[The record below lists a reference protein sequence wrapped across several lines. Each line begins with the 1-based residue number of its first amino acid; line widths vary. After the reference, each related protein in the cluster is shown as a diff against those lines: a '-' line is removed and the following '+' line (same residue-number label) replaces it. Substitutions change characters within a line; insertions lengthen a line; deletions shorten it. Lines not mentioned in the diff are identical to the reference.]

1 MRKLILMLV
10 VITMVVSLVGGLVI
24 AAESTFDKSVFKDIK
39 IRFFVGGDPGD
50 TFASVVYRGAKDAQ
64 DMIGVQVDYVFSG
77 WNVEKM
83 VSQLRDAVAA
93 EPDGIAMM
101 GHPGDDAIMPLA
113 EEAYSKGI
121 IMMYQNVDVPEV
133 RAKFGGGYVGA
144 NLSEQGRALGQKA
157 LEMFNLTKGDRVT
170 VFGAWGQPGRFL
182 REEGTAL
189 AFEEAGLIVD
199 RIVSPPEAA
208 TAPEL
213 LISKVTAQLLAHPE
227 TKLMVFSGGQN
238 LGAAPQYMEAAGKKP
253 GEVICIGFDLST
265 AVIDAFERG
274 YVQLTA
280 DQQPYLQGFLPIL
293 SIALTKVY
301 GFSPISYDT
310 GAGFVTQENYKE
322 IAALAGAGIR

>member
-1 MRKLILMLV
+1 ML
-10 VITMVVSLVGGLVI
+10 
-24 AAESTFDKSVFKDIK
+24 AESTFDKSVFKDIK

-144 NLSEQGRALGQKA
+144 NLSEQG
-157 LEMFNLTKGDRVT
+157 
-170 VFGAWGQPGRFL
+170 
-182 REEGTAL
+182 EGTW
-189 AFEEAGLIVD
+189 
-199 RIVSPPEAA
+199 
-208 TAPEL
+208 
-213 LISKVTAQLLAHPE
+213 SK
-227 TKLMVFSGGQN
+227 
-238 LGAAPQYMEAAGKKP
+238 
-253 GEVICIGFDLST
+253 ST
-265 AVIDAFERG
+265 
-274 YVQLTA
+274 
-280 DQQPYLQGFLPIL
+280 
-293 SIALTKVY
+293 
-301 GFSPISYDT
+301 
-310 GAGFVTQENYKE
+310 
-322 IAALAGAGIR
+322 